1 MKSKSR
7 RKFNGLMTS
16 PIPEIKLHELIIK
29 NGQSLP
35 IFFEYEINSAILKS
49 KEKSLFK
56 ILRICAALE
65 EPPS

>member
-35 IFFEYEINSAILKS
+35 IFLNMKSIQRYLNLKR
-49 KEKSLFK
+49 KVYLKF
-56 ILRICAALE
+56 
-65 EPPS
+65 